1 MQKVTPEILKQMEA
15 SGKPIIRVTMEELS
29 KASIADSEE
38 IKKKLL
44 YTSTKK

>member
-29 KASIADSEE
+29 KAKIVNSEE
-38 IKKKLL
+38 IRKKLL
-44 YTSTKK
+44 KKPH